1 MGFLTKFYTL
11 RSNDIDALPICC
23 CRAFAN
29 FEIFIN
35 GYLMWLRFNIFYDGK
50 LRQLQTSVELF
61 NAQDVS
67 MHNYIFNNEIDL
79 LIITLTIRSKVY
91 DR

>member
-1 MGFLTKFYTL
+1 MDSFLL
-11 RSNDIDALPICC
+11 VVVAL
-23 CRAFAN
+23 FLN
-29 FEIFIN
+29 FEIFLN

-50 LRQLQTSVELF
+50 QTQLQTPVE

-79 LIITLTIRSKVY
+79 LIITLAIYGKVC